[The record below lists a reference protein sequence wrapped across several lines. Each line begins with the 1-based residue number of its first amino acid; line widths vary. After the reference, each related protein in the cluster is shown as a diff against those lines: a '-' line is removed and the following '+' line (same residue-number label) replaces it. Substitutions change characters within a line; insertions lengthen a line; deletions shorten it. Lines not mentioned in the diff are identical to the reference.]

1 MLSRCKVGDLGERRL
16 GVPHALL
23 KRALNFLLSLDSF
36 FDPVKLR
43 GQVVV
48 FVQFFL
54 GDMAL
59 LDLVVV
65 RPRQVADVVE
75 QEAQQP
81 NGK

>member
-1 MLSRCKVGDLGERRL
+1 
-16 GVPHALL
+16 LL

-36 FDPVKLR
+36 FAPVKLG
-43 GQVVV
+43 GQVVG

-75 QEAQQP
+75 QEVQQP
-81 NGK
+81 DKK